1 MQKHYIG
8 CSVLLVVLMTGCG
21 GGKGGSGVLDTTPK
35 TVNLSWTANREST
48 VNAPGGGYRVYYSAT
63 SGFAPGGAGVAVI
76 DVPHVSGTRAAPT
89 STSVELP
96 PGTYYFRVV
105 AYSAFGGGAESAP
118 SSQMKFFVY

>member
-1 MQKHYIG
+1 M
-8 CSVLLVVLMTGCG
+8 
-21 GGKGGSGVLDTTPK
+21 LDTTPK

-48 VNAPGGGYRVYYSAT
+48 VNESGGGYLVYYSAT

-76 DVPHVSGTRAAPT
+76 DVPHVSGTRGPT

-105 AYSAFGGGAESAP
+105 AYSAFGGGTESAP